1 MIKCPEVYQLYCHKV
16 FIRPLPFA
24 IVHRCQGD
32 GWSAYSERTDL
43 NRLLRKQT
51 FEFDEQPE
59 NPEKPVRKRKKRK
72 KEANFV
78 SIIHSQTRDQTTS
91 GHRNAA
97 ERGALPLHAADTLN
111 SCSLRERT

>member
-16 FIRPLPFA
+16 FIRPLPFVV
-24 IVHRCQGD
+24 VHRCQGD

-59 NPEKPVRKRKKRK
+59 NPEKPVRKRKKKEK
-72 KEANFV
+72 KK
-78 SIIHSQTRDQTTS
+78 QT
-91 GHRNAA
+91 
-97 ERGALPLHAADTLN
+97 LFP
-111 SCSLRERT
+111 